1 MKTKEFKV
9 MNAVKNTVMNTRHE
23 LAMANLDL
31 ISEVLA
37 TNKAVRSCSFLE
49 EEDFAQWGYEVLYKA
64 AKYHKTSGEAS
75 YRTYARRALHN
86 NFIDLVKAYEKTIRR
101 KDFSTELYCYTFE
114 EDSSQHEPRDEES
127 IASNSLQES
136 IESTLELENSNQAQ
150 NLVRSLI
157 RSANFTEREKTILCN
172 KYDIDL
178 MEEPLATLQLA
189 EKYRMT
195 TQSVNRICRNALDK
209 LRNVPA

>member
-1 MKTKEFKV
+1 MMKNNMFVSNNESV
-9 MNAVKNTVMNTRHE
+9 NPSHQQ
-23 LAMANLDL
+23 AMANLDL

-64 AKYHKTSGEAS
+64 ANCHKTNGEAS

-101 KDFSTELYCYTFE
+101 KDFSTELYCYTYE
-114 EDSSQHEPRDEES
+114 EDRQEHEQNDGEPQAKR
-127 IASNSLQES
+127 SLQED
-136 IESTLELENSNQAQ
+136 IESTLELENSKQAQ

-157 RSANFTEREKTILCN
+157 RSANLTEREKTILFN

-178 MEEPLATLQLA
+178 MEEPLDTLQLA
-189 EKYRMT
+189 KKYRMT
-195 TQSVNRICRNALDK
+195 TQSVNRICRNALEK

>member
-1 MKTKEFKV
+1 MMKNSMFVSNNESV
-9 MNAVKNTVMNTRHE
+9 NPSHQQ
-23 LAMANLDL
+23 AMANLDL

-49 EEDFAQWGYEVLYKA
+49 EDDFAQWGYEVLYKA

-114 EDSSQHEPRDEES
+114 EDRLEHEQNDGEPQAKR
-127 IASNSLQES
+127 SLQED
-136 IESTLELENSNQAQ
+136 IESTLELENNTQAH

-157 RSANFTEREKTILCN
+157 RSANLTEREKTILCN

-189 EKYRMT
+189 EKYHMT
-195 TQSVNRICRNALDK
+195 PQSVNRICRSAIEK
-209 LRNVPA
+209 LKKVSA

>member
-1 MKTKEFKV
+1 MIEI
-9 MNAVKNTVMNTRHE
+9 AKNICTNEVVNPSHQQ
-23 LAMANLDL
+23 AMANLDL

-49 EEDFAQWGYEVLYKA
+49 EEDFAQWGYEILYKA
-64 AKYHKTSGEAS
+64 ANCHKTNGEAS
-75 YRTYARRALHN
+75 YRTYASRALHN
-86 NFIDLVKAYEKTIRR
+86 KFIDLVKAYEKTIRR

-114 EDSSQHEPRDEES
+114 EDCSQHEQSDEES
-127 IASNSLQES
+127 IASNSLQED
-136 IESTLELENSNQAQ
+136 IESTLEFENSNQNQ
-150 NLVRSLI
+150 IWVRNLI
-157 RSANFTEREKTILCN
+157 RSANLSNREKDILCN

-189 EKYRMT
+189 EKYHMT
-195 TQSVNRICRNALDK
+195 TQSINRICRNALEK

>member
-1 MKTKEFKV
+1 MMKNSMFVSNNE
-9 MNAVKNTVMNTRHE
+9 AVNPSHQQ
-23 LAMANLDL
+23 AMANLDL

-114 EDSSQHEPRDEES
+114 EDCSQHEPSDEES
-127 IASNSLQES
+127 IASNSLQED
-136 IESTLELENSNQAQ
+136 IESTLEFENSNQNQ
-150 NLVRSLI
+150 IWVRNLI
-157 RSANFTEREKTILCN
+157 RSANLSNREKDILCN

-189 EKYRMT
+189 EKYHMT
-195 TQSVNRICRNALDK
+195 TQSINRICRNALDK

>member
-1 MKTKEFKV
+1 MIEI
-9 MNAVKNTVMNTRHE
+9 AKNICTNEVVNSSHQQ
-23 LAMANLDL
+23 AMANLDL

-49 EEDFAQWGYEVLYKA
+49 EEDFAQWGYEILYKA
-64 AKYHKTSGEAS
+64 ANSHKTNGEAS

-86 NFIDLVKAYEKTIRR
+86 NFIDLVKAYEKTIKR

-114 EDSSQHEPRDEES
+114 EDCSQHEPSDEES
-127 IASNSLQES
+127 IASNSLQED
-136 IESTLELENSNQAQ
+136 IESTLEFENSNQNQ
-150 NLVRSLI
+150 IWVRNLI
-157 RSANFTEREKTILCN
+157 RSANLSNREKDILCN

-189 EKYRMT
+189 EKYHMT
-195 TQSVNRICRNALDK
+195 TQSINRICRNALDK

>member
-1 MKTKEFKV
+1 MMKSNMFVSNNESV
-9 MNAVKNTVMNTRHE
+9 NPSHQQ
-23 LAMANLDL
+23 AMANLDL

-49 EEDFAQWGYEVLYKA
+49 EEDFAQWGYEILYKA
-64 AKYHKTSGEAS
+64 ANCHKTNGEAS
-75 YRTYARRALHN
+75 YRTYASRALHN
-86 NFIDLVKAYEKTIRR
+86 KFIDLVKAYEKTIRR

-114 EDSSQHEPRDEES
+114 EDRQEHEQNDGEPQAKR
-127 IASNSLQES
+127 SLQED
-136 IESTLELENSNQAQ
+136 IESTLEFENSNQNQ
-150 NLVRSLI
+150 IWVRNLI
-157 RSANFTEREKTILCN
+157 RSANLSNREKDILCN

-189 EKYRMT
+189 EKYHMT
-195 TQSVNRICRNALDK
+195 TQSINRICRNALEK

>member
-1 MKTKEFKV
+1 MMKNNMFVSNNESV
-9 MNAVKNTVMNTRHE
+9 NPSHQQ
-23 LAMANLDL
+23 AMANLDL

-37 TNKAVRSCSFLE
+37 TNRAVSSCCFLE
-49 EEDFAQWGYEVLYKA
+49 EDDFAQWGYEVLYKA

-114 EDSSQHEPRDEES
+114 EDRQEHEQNDSEPQAKR
-127 IASNSLQES
+127 SLQED
-136 IESTLELENSNQAQ
+136 IESKLNLETTNKDIAWINEM
-150 NLVRSLI
+150 I
-157 RSANFTEREKTILCN
+157 RDSHLSEREKDILCN

-178 MEEPLATLQLA
+178 MVEPLDTLQLA
-189 EKYRMT
+189 KKYRMT
-195 TQSVNRICRNALDK
+195 TQSVNRICRSAIDK
-209 LRNVPA
+209 LRKVSA